1 VATRGVSHGQ
11 NGYAASVRPTAPG
24 QRQRLWVLLTLFV
37 ALAVAVVGCTQTV
50 NGRGTAS
57 NPPSSSVPNS
67 GSGTSSSQPSPSS
80 SANAPSNVACPVIV
94 DNAAKLSYPCIVNS
108 MTSLADPSQIWPT
121 MIALRVEPTWLMNE
135 GSRGLTETSGV
146 PLSTINTTV
155 MNAMKAN
162 QFWGPNAKGTTKAS
176 KPMTIDGHQARLLQ
190 TLMTVSPAFRKQNHL
205 KVKSEMVWLVAIR
218 ATDATAA
225 AFFCSVPDEVKK
237 YWPLVPRIITQVKV
251 AA

>member
-1 VATRGVSHGQ
+1 
-11 NGYAASVRPTAPG
+11 VRPAARG

-50 NGRGTAS
+50 NGHGTAS
-57 NPPSSSVPNS
+57 NPPSSSAPNS
-67 GSGTSSSQPSPSS
+67 GSDTSSGPQSPSS
-80 SANAPSNVACPVIV
+80 SANAPNNVACPVIV
-94 DNAAKLSYPCIVNS
+94 DNLAKLSYPCIVNS
-108 MTSLADPSQIWPT
+108 MTSMADPSEIWPT

-146 PLSTINTTV
+146 ALTTINTTI

-162 QFWGPNAKGTTKAS
+162 QFWGPNAKATTKAS
-176 KPMTIDGHQARLLQ
+176 KAMTIDGHQAWLLQ
-190 TLMTVSPAFRKQNHL
+190 TLMTVSPAYRQQNHL
-205 KVKSEMVWLVAIR
+205 KVKTEMVWLVAIR
-218 ATDATAA
+218 VTDATSA

-237 YWPLVPRIITQVKV
+237 YWPLIPRIITQVKV